1 MNSAEFQRRLLE
13 RLDAS
18 GLRLGAPTLSLL
30 EIYFRLLTHWNKR
43 INLTSLRLEPVSDEA
58 LDRLLIEPLAAAKY
72 VSEVSIRWVDLGSG
86 GGSPSIPL
94 KVARPSAKVTLIES
108 RSRKAAFL
116 REVVREL
123 DFSDVD
129 VVNERFEETS
139 ARPELRGMTDLVTV
153 RAVRIDTPMAE
164 AAQRLLRADGQLML
178 FSSRRQANAVAIEG
192 LIQTVSVRLIP
203 EGESH
208 LIIFRRD

>member
-1 MNSAEFQRRLLE
+1 VNSAEFRGGLLE

-18 GLRLGAPTLSLL
+18 GLRLGAPALPLL
-30 EIYFRLLTHWNKR
+30 EIYYQLLTHWNKR

-72 VSEVSIRWVDLGSG
+72 VSEVPISWVDFGSG
-86 GGSPSIPL
+86 GGSPAIPL
-94 KVARPSAKVTLIES
+94 KVARPSAKLTLIES